1 MRHSQFES
9 IFSPCTLRENR
20 RNAVRRMAL
29 AIAITPVLPLCAQEQ
44 MKLATAINRTAR
56 FRALSQRVAKAY
68 GQLYLQV
75 LPPLTRDV
83 MEQAR
88 QQIQESLSLLERQ
101 PWPAHVM
108 GAISEVRISAAK
120 LDLMASQPP
129 TKDGF
134 LSVSSA
140 SEQLLT
146 RADLATKSL
155 EDMARSPTAKL
166 VNLAGRQRM
175 LSQRVAK
182 NYALIA
188 AGWDTPAVRT
198 QMSEDLKAFRKA
210 NQDLASAPL
219 STAAIRETL
228 ELAEGQWV
236 FFEAATKRLPDPRS
250 LDNVATT
257 SERILALMDDL
268 TNLYEAALLAVT
280 G

>member
-1 MRHSQFES
+1 
-9 IFSPCTLRENR
+9 
-20 RNAVRRMAL
+20 
-29 AIAITPVLPLCAQEQ
+29 
-44 MKLATAINRTAR
+44 
-56 FRALSQRVAKAY
+56 
-68 GQLYLQV
+68 
-75 LPPLTRDV
+75 
-83 MEQAR
+83 
-88 QQIQESLSLLERQ
+88 
-101 PWPAHVM
+101 
-108 GAISEVRISAAK
+108 
-120 LDLMASQPP
+120 
-129 TKDGF
+129 
-134 LSVSSA
+134 
-140 SEQLLT
+140 
-146 RADLATKSL
+146 
-155 EDMARSPTAKL
+155 MARSPTAKL

-236 FFEAATKRLPDPRS
+236 FFEAATNRLPDPRS